1 MADRERFYLC
11 LAGVLRALR
20 AERGWSVSELS
31 ERCGVGE
38 RTIRRLE
45 RGTNTGR
52 VRADTVMRVAYGMGV
67 TPCEVFRQVD
77 ERMGN
82 KILFPH

>member
-20 AERGWSVSELS
+20 AECGWGVSELS
-31 ERCGVGE
+31 ERCGVSE

-45 RGTNTGR
+45 RGTDTGR
-52 VRADTVMRVAYGMGV
+52 VR
-67 TPCEVFRQVD
+67 
-77 ERMGN
+77 
-82 KILFPH
+82 

>member
-20 AERGWSVSELS
+20 AECGWGVSELS
-31 ERCGVGE
+31 ERCGVSE

-45 RGTNTGR
+45 RGTDTGR
-52 VRADTVMRVAYGMGV
+52 VRADTVMRIAYGMGV
-67 TPCEVFRQVD
+67 TPCEVFRRVD
-77 ERMGN
+77 ERMGE
-82 KILFPH
+82 